1 MDVCGASLRKK
12 ATRCARI
19 AMARQTSAPE
29 EVDGI
34 DATLG
39 ALQAELE
46 DFIEKCEALQADVQ
60 EGHGG
65 TINDLG

>member
-1 MDVCGASLRKK
+1 MSVAHRIRRK

-34 DATLG
+34 NAMLG
-39 ALQAELE
+39 TLQAELE
-46 DFIEKCEALQADVQ
+46 DFVEKCEELQADVQ
-60 EGHGG
+60 EGNGC